1 MITDL
6 QQHLFTDL
14 QEHIYNS
21 IYQLG
26 EYGNF
31 LLIPI
36 AVIALYFANAL
47 HYLGIFFIGTI
58 INIILNFLLKGIIR
72 QPRPRDN
79 VYIHSVREKY
89 QPIKE
94 FGKFGM
100 PSGHTQGAFFTLVFL
115 YLVTKN
121 NTLLAFNSII
131 TLVVI
136 WQRVHGQFHTIP
148 QILAGAVVGSLTA
161 YLFYSY
167 GEKTL
172 KGNQHEKKD
181 DNYFGLG
188 N

>member
-121 NTLLAFNSII
+121 NTLLAVNSII
-131 TLVVI
+131 TIVVI

-181 DNYFGLG
+181 DNYF
-188 N
+188 

>member
-1 MITDL
+1 M
-6 QQHLFTDL
+6 
-14 QEHIYNS
+14 
-21 IYQLG
+21 
-26 EYGNF
+26 
-31 LLIPI
+31 
-36 AVIALYFANAL
+36 
-47 HYLGIFFIGTI
+47 
-58 INIILNFLLKGIIR
+58 
-72 QPRPRDN
+72 
-79 VYIHSVREKY
+79 
-89 QPIKE
+89 
-94 FGKFGM
+94 
-100 PSGHTQGAFFTLVFL
+100 FL

-121 NTLLAFNSII
+121 NTLLAVNSII
-131 TLVVI
+131 TIVVI